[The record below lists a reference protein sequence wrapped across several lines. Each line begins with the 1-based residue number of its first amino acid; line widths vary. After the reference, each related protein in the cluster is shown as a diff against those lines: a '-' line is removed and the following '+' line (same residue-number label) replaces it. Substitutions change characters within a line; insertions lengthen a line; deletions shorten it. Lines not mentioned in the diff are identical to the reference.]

1 MTPLEA
7 AGLTIF
13 ILVLLIGFFATLL
26 GLPGTL
32 VILLDAFVFALVTGF
47 ERIGFGILLAL
58 VAISALAESLEFL
71 LGVTW
76 ARRYGTSK
84 RAIAASVIG
93 GIAGAVLLTPVLLGL
108 GALIGSFLGAL
119 AGAFAVELLAQ
130 QELKPAARAGF
141 GALAGRLAGLFAK
154 GACGLAMVIITL
166 MAIYS

>member
-13 ILVLLIGFFATLL
+13 ILVLFIGFFATLL
-26 GLPGTL
+26 GLPGTI
-32 VILLDAFVFALVTGF
+32 VILLDALVYALVTGF

-58 VAISALAESLEFL
+58 VAISALAESLEFVF
-71 LGVTW
+71 GVTW

-93 GIAGAVLLTPVLLGL
+93 GIVGAVLLTPVLLGL

-119 AGAFAVELLAQ
+119 AGAFTVEILSR
-130 QELKPAARAGF
+130 QELKPAARAGI
-141 GALAGRLAGLFAK
+141 GALMGRLAGLFAK
-154 GACGLAMVIITL
+154 GLCGLAMVIITL

>member
-13 ILVLLIGFFATLL
+13 ILVMLIGFFSILL

-32 VILLDAFVFALVTGF
+32 VILFDVLVYALVTGF
-47 ERIGFGILLAL
+47 DKIGLGTLLAL

-71 LGVTW
+71 FGITW

-84 RAIAASVIG
+84 RGIAASIVG
-93 GIAGAVLLTPVLLGL
+93 GIIGAVLLTPVFLGL

-119 AGAFAVELLAQ
+119 AGAFAVEILSQ
-130 QELKPAARAGF
+130 RELKPAARAGF
-141 GALAGRLAGLFAK
+141 GALMGRLAGLFAK
-154 GACGLAMVIITL
+154 GLCGLAMVIITL

>member
-71 LGVTW
+71 FGVTW

-84 RAIAASVIG
+84 RAIAASVVG

>member
-13 ILVLLIGFFATLL
+13 ILVMLIGFFSILL

-32 VILLDAFVFALVTGF
+32 VILFDVLVYALVTGF
-47 ERIGFGILLAL
+47 DKIGLGTLLAL

-71 LGVTW
+71 FGITW

-84 RAIAASVIG
+84 RGIAASIVG
-93 GIAGAVLLTPVLLGL
+93 GIIGAALLTPAFLGL

-119 AGAFAVELLAQ
+119 SGAFAVEILSQ
-130 QELKPAARAGF
+130 RELKPAARAGF
-141 GALAGRLAGLFAK
+141 GALMGRLAGLFAK
-154 GACGLAMVIITL
+154 GLCGLAMVIITL
-166 MAIYS
+166 LAIYS

>member
-1 MTPLEA
+1 LTPLEA

-13 ILVLLIGFFATLL
+13 ILVLLIGFFTTLL
-26 GLPGTL
+26 GLPGTI
-32 VILLDAFVFALVTGF
+32 VILLDALVYALVTGF

-71 LGVTW
+71 FGVTW

-84 RAIAASVIG
+84 RGIAASVFG
-93 GIAGAVLLTPVLLGL
+93 GIVGAVLLTPVLLGL

-119 AGAFAVELLAQ
+119 AGAFAVELLSQ

-141 GALAGRLAGLFAK
+141 GALMGRLAGLFAK